1 MTIAMKELT
10 KACLTFFALF
20 TYCVAMAQTE
30 VVTFDFTSKS
40 NWTAGTKTGYY
51 TSTDGYTIILKSGS
65 YSSYDGTDYIILT
78 GKDATLTFPTF
89 NFEVEKI
96 EVVGND
102 GASKSVKQNIYVGST
117 AVSTE
122 VTGSAGSNSKAKTNT
137 FVIKESYRSG
147 KTFVLKNTNA
157 ANSQITY
164 IRIYPVG
171 ASSAEQIQTT
181 TTFGTDVDGK
191 LFTVENGGTFTGKQ
205 ATVTPSDAAGTLVYT
220 SSNER
225 VATVAQD
232 GSVTMGD
239 TGGLTTITATFTP
252 TDESKYTTSSASY
265 TLVYNAPAATTLS
278 FAKAT
283 DTAYLSLPY
292 SLPAL
297 TLTAGSTTL
306 SGQAFTYDSSNEAVA
321 TVDTDGTVA
330 LHALGST
337 TITASFAGNSN
348 YQASQATLA
357 LTVENLTQKTVTFTC
372 GIDKS
377 STLVLAKD
385 GVTIT
390 LADGAFNLSGNN
402 GAYSLLALKSMTIT
416 TDVGKI
422 VGIVFTGTQTTENM
436 FDMKCD
442 VGSYVKK
449 DFTGTWTGKQQ
460 SVTFTNKQ
468 TTRILFDKIEV
479 TVSLVDDVTL
489 QESESNEAL
498 LKSYANKTVNAT
510 IERTMTNDGWYTLCL
525 PFSVPAEQ
533 MSLLNGAE
541 VWAFDAIEDETVMRF
556 AKAETIVAGQAY
568 LIKPAAKI
576 VRPTFSEVVLSCQS
590 PTESTAQ
597 YAFVGTFS
605 PTQLANDG
613 TNLFLGANNEL
624 YRPSATSGAL
634 KALRA
639 FFRVPKG
646 TDEAK
651 MSLAIDDET
660 LSIADI
666 RDDNDL
672 QYSKP
677 QPVYNLQGQCMGQ
690 TTEGLPRG
698 LYIVG
703 GKKVIV
709 EASH

>member
-1 MTIAMKELT
+1 MTIAMKQFLFIFLASLLCSLT
-10 KACLTFFALF
+10 SN
-20 TYCVAMAQTE
+20 AQE
-30 VVTFDFTSKS
+30 VTLDFTTNDWGFPTTAKS
-40 NWTAGTKTGYY
+40 ATSSSY
-51 TSTDGYTIILKSGS
+51 TNGGYTITIANA
-65 YSSYDGTDYIILT
+65 SSHRYETT
-78 GKDATLTFPTF
+78 NSCFTFGKKNATLALPAFD
-89 NFEVEKI
+89 FEVEKI
-96 EVVGND
+96 EVCGNILNAKGLQQNICVGN
-102 GASKSVKQNIYVGST
+102 K
-117 AVSTE
+117 AVSTQT
-122 VTGSAGSNSKAKTNT
+122 TGNASPTYVNSFVIADDYQAKGNVFLLKNFSDNLNSIQYIKIYKKAGSGSENPTT
-137 FVIKESYRSG
+137 
-147 KTFVLKNTNA
+147 
-157 ANSQITY
+157 
-164 IRIYPVG
+164 
-171 ASSAEQIQTT
+171 TT

-205 ATVTPSDAAGTLVYT
+205 ATVTPSDAAGTLAYT

-225 VATVAQD
+225 VATIAQD

-265 TLVYNAPAATTLS
+265 TLVYNAPVATCLS

-321 TVDTDGTVA
+321 TVDADGTVT
-330 LHALGST
+330 LYALGST

-348 YQASQATLA
+348 YQASQATLEV
-357 LTVENLTQKTVTFTC
+357 TVENLTQKTVTFTC

-377 STLVLAKD
+377 STLVLTKD

-390 LADGAFNLSGNN
+390 LEEGTLNLSSLN
-402 GAYSLLALKSMTIT
+402 GAYSLWASKSMTIAT
-416 TDVGKI
+416 NVGKI
-422 VGIVFTGTQTTENM
+422 VGIVLTGTDYYENDFKLSCNEGTYTT
-436 FDMKCD
+436 
-442 VGSYVKK
+442 K
-449 DFTGTWTGKQQ
+449 DLTGTWTGKQQ
-460 SVTFTNKQ
+460 SVTFTNQ
-468 TTRILFDKIEV
+468 SSARALFDKIEV

-533 MSLLNGAE
+533 MSLFNGAE
-541 VWAFDAIEDETVMRF
+541 VWAFDAIENETVMRF
-556 AKAETIVAGQAY
+556 AKAETIEAGQAY
-568 LIKPAAKI
+568 LIKPTAKI

-639 FFRVPKG
+639 YFRVPKG

-651 MSLAIDDET
+651 MRLSIDDET

-677 QPVYNLQGQCMGQ
+677 QPVYNLQGQCVGQ

-703 GKKVIV
+703 GKKVIM